1 MQELIATYGYPAIL
15 LGTFFEGET
24 IVLIAGYL
32 ASRDYLLLQWV
43 IFFSFLG
50 TWIGDSAYFFIGRR
64 WGDKLLARRPH
75 WRSRADRA
83 LDLLHRYHTVF
94 ILSFRFFYG
103 IRTVSP
109 FVIGMS
115 KVPTSRF
122 LVLNFIASIVWA
134 SLFST
139 AGFLLGT
146 MIENVVAEVERYELY
161 LLCGIVAVGII
172 VWVIH
177 LHRGRRQREREQ
189 AGDAVAVPI
198 TERSEYDCDAR

>member
-1 MQELIATYGYPAIL
+1 MEELIATYGYPAIL

-43 IFFSFLG
+43 IVCAFLG
-50 TWIGDSAYFFIGRR
+50 TWVGDSLYFFIGRR

-122 LVLNFIASIVWA
+122 LALNFIASIVWA
-134 SLFST
+134 SIFSS

-161 LLCGIVAVGII
+161 LLCGIAAVGII
-172 VWVIH
+172 VWLFH
-177 LHRGRRQREREQ
+177 CLRARRRRM
-189 AGDAVAVPI
+189 AGMIVDAVPVPV
-198 TERSEYDCDAR
+198 TKRSEYDHDAR

>member
-1 MQELIATYGYPAIL
+1 MEELIATYGYPAIL

-43 IFFSFLG
+43 IGCAFLG
-50 TWIGDSAYFFIGRR
+50 TWVGDSLYFFIGRR
-64 WGDKLLARRPH
+64 WGDKLLARWPQWRPA
-75 WRSRADRA
+75 ADRA
-83 LDLLHRYHTVF
+83 LGLLHRYHTIF

-103 IRTVSP
+103 LRTISP

-122 LVLNFIASIVWA
+122 LALNFIASIVWA
-134 SLFST
+134 SIFSS

-146 MIENVVAEVERYELY
+146 MLESVIAKVERYELY
-161 LLCGIVAVGII
+161 LLCGIAAVGMIVWLVHWMRARRRRTAGII
-172 VWVIH
+172 V
-177 LHRGRRQREREQ
+177 
-189 AGDAVAVPI
+189 DAVPVPV
-198 TERSEYDCDAR
+198 TKRSEYDHDAR